1 MARHGQRVWPW
12 LLGGLTL
19 GVDQVTKHVV
29 ATTFAPNDSLPLLPS
44 ILHLSYIR
52 NTGAAFGLF
61 KGQQDLFI
69 LLSAIVVLWIAWE
82 LVVRPSASPR
92 ILTGCALILG
102 GAVGNLIDRVRF
114 GYVIDF
120 IDLRVWPVF
129 NIADSAITIGL
140 GLLLWQS
147 FQHTRHSRTAG

>member
-1 MARHGQRVWPW
+1 MPRHGQRVWPW

-29 ATTFAPNDSLPLLPS
+29 ATAFSPNESLPLLAP
-44 ILHLSYIR
+44 ILHLTYVQ

-61 KGQQDLFI
+61 KGQQGLFI
-69 LLSAIVVLWIAWE
+69 LLSALIILWIAWE
-82 LVVRPSASPR
+82 LLARPSDAPR
-92 ILTGCALILG
+92 MWIGCALILG
-102 GAVGNLIDRVRF
+102 GAAGNLIDRARLGF
-114 GYVIDF
+114 VIDF

-129 NIADSAITIGL
+129 NIADSAITVGL

-147 FQHTRHSRTAG
+147 MRSQPTRRS

>member
-1 MARHGQRVWPW
+1 MRRHGQRVWPW
-12 LLGGLTL
+12 LLSGLTL

-61 KGQQDLFI
+61 KGQQALFM
-69 LLSAIVVLWIAWE
+69 LLSSVVIVWIVWE
-82 LVVRPSASPR
+82 LVARPSAPAR
-92 ILTGCALILG
+92 TLIGCALILG
-102 GAVGNLIDRVRF
+102 GAAGNLIDRVRF

-140 GLLLWQS
+140 GLLLW
-147 FQHTRHSRTAG
+147 HSLRQRRQ